1 MKGYKF
7 KLDAVLKVRKLK
19 EDQCKMQLGK
29 IQVEI
34 NKRKEAIEDHKRG
47 IEASYESHEAGL
59 NQGLNGRELMFHPY
73 FVQTKNAHIKQIET
87 EIESL
92 ELERI
97 QKLDELTKLRGD
109 VKIMEDMKEK
119 DKLKYKKHIEKKQW
133 EDLEEQI
140 LNWQRFAK

>member
-1 MKGYKF
+1 M
-7 KLDAVLKVRKLK
+7 
-19 EDQCKMQLGK
+19 
-29 IQVEI
+29 
-34 NKRKEAIEDHKRG
+34 
-47 IEASYESHEAGL
+47 
-59 NQGLNGRELMFHPY
+59 
-73 FVQTKNAHIKQIET
+73 QTKNVHIKQIET